1 MSRLSSRSRKK
12 EHAQRLE
19 EENKALSAN
28 FEKYDEM
35 LRIKEDYW
43 IREANRLS
51 QIIESQAAEKEDM
64 VRHQTLETAELRKKI
79 SFLTEEAQ
87 RRADIPMSAVP
98 SSAGFSNH
106 TFSDFEQMTMSGSPH
121 WDDFSFM
128 NPSCIVEE
136 VKPQDP
142 SLVVRQKDAKNSVKE
157 EEPAVSGL
165 LLMLLL
171 CGAWVASG
179 NTSKSNPVPQMPEDV
194 RAASAQVL
202 TNIYKDAGLQPETD
216 PSSTF
221 SNAALSD
228 PDPSHHPLNAFTS
241 HFDPQA
247 MHHHLTAASHQQEC
261 DQAFSLTAD
270 QYNHITTDW
279 FSQPEQP
286 KIYPPTRRRNL
297 ADALANLHLDKRTT
311 ATSAYTKS
319 LLMDE
324 VPTNVVRDFH
334 RMVAENGGRRHSL
347 QEPLN

>member
-1 MSRLSSRSRKK
+1 
-12 EHAQRLE
+12 
-19 EENKALSAN
+19 
-28 FEKYDEM
+28 M
-35 LRIKEDYW
+35 LRMKEDYW
-43 IREANRLS
+43 IREVNRLS
-51 QIIESQAAEKEDM
+51 QIIDSQVADKEDM
-64 VRHQTLETAELRKKI
+64 VRRHTLETAELRKKI

-106 TFSDFEQMTMSGSPH
+106 TFSDYEHMTMSGSPQ

-128 NPSCIVEE
+128 NPPSMVEE
-136 VKPQDP
+136 VKAQES
-142 SLVVRQKDAKNSVKE
+142 SLVVRQKDAKNPAK

-179 NTSKSNPVPQMPEDV
+179 NNSKTNPVPQMPEDV

-202 TNIYKDAGLQPETD
+202 TTIYKDAGLQSETTAT
-216 PSSTF
+216 SSAFT
-221 SNAALSD
+221 SGTLSG
-228 PDPSHHPLNAFTS
+228 PGPSHHSLNGFAN

-247 MHHHLTAASHQQEC
+247 MHNHLTAPSHQQEC
-261 DQAFSLTAD
+261 DQAFSLTAE

-286 KIYPPTRRRNL
+286 QMSSPTRRRNL

-334 RMVAENGGRRHSL
+334 RMVAENSGRRHSL